1 MQCPETI
8 LVLEDDLLISRLLTK
23 FIAPETRRV
32 LVASNVAEGLEIL
45 RSNHVDVIF
54 ADIHLP
60 DGNGIS
66 VIREALR
73 IHPGIVSVVVTGDP
87 SLESAIEAMHLGVS
101 DYVKKPFNREKI
113 ITSLR
118 RAISRSEVKKLMANR
133 ETDPSVKPENDL
145 FQQADARFIAVS
157 DSMQEILSLINKV
170 SHLDI
175 PFLLQGEIGVGK
187 KALARHIH
195 QCNGTPQTP
204 FTYINCATQNSGRQF
219 YESVSSVMEQTAEQV
234 SVGTTGKGTVFL
246 EDIEQLSLSDQ
257 KQLLEFLGEHAT
269 GGHSCSVMYE
279 YPFRLIAA
287 TTKDDLEAEVKQ
299 GRFHRG
305 LFDYLSLMP
314 VKVPPL
320 RERREAIKPLG
331 LHFLRQLGSVW
342 DFKNKHSH
350 DRINETEWQALI
362 NYDWPGN
369 VHELAAVIFRI
380 ILLNDCLGV
389 TNQLKQAQE
398 SSGAD
403 KAETISIPVT
413 GDFKSMERHM
423 IKEVVKLCGG
433 NKTTAAKTLRMH
445 RRTLYR
451 ILNQGKQD
459 QDMHQASIT

>member
-1 MQCPETI
+1 MQSPETI
-8 LVLEDDLLISRLLTK
+8 LVLEDDLLISRLITR
-23 FIAPETRRV
+23 FITPETKRV
-32 LVASNVAEGLEIL
+32 LVASNVKEGLEIL

-66 VIREALR
+66 VIREALQ
-73 IHPGIVSVVVTGDP
+73 IHDDLVSVVVTGDP

-118 RAISRSEVKKLMANR
+118 RAISRAEVKKLMASR
-133 ETDPSVKPENDL
+133 ESDPPVKNDL
-145 FQQADARFIAVS
+145 FQQADSKFLAVS
-157 DSMQEILSLINKV
+157 AAMREILSLMNKV

-195 QCNGTPQTP
+195 LTNATFKAP
-204 FTYINCATQNSGRQF
+204 FTYINCSTQTSGRQF
-219 YESVSSVMEQTAEQV
+219 YDSVSQTLVQNAEQV
-234 SVGTTGKGTVFL
+234 SSGKTGKGTIFL
-246 EDIEQLSLSDQ
+246 EDVEQLSMGDQ
-257 KQLLEFLGEHAT
+257 KQLLEFLGENAM
-269 GGHSCSVMYE
+269 GGHSCPVIYE

-287 TTKDDLEAEVKQ
+287 TTSHDLDAEVKK

-314 VKVPPL
+314 IKVPPL

-331 LHFLRQLGSVW
+331 IHFLEQLGNVW
-342 DFKNKHSH
+342 NFKNKDSQ
-350 DRINETEWQALI
+350 DRINEAEWETLI
-362 NYDWPGN
+362 NYEWPGN

-389 TNQLKQAQE
+389 TKQLKKTPQSPAV
-398 SSGAD
+398 G
-403 KAETISIPVT
+403 KAETISVPIT

-423 IKEVVKLCGG
+423 INEVVKLCGG

-451 ILNQGKQD
+451 ILSQGEQD
-459 QDMHQASIT
+459 QDMHQATLT